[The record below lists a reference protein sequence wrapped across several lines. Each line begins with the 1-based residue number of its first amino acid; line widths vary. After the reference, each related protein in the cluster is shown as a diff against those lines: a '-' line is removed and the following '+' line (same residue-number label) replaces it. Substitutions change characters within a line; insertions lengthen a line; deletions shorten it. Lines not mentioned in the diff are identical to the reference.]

1 MQASDTRCTK
11 PKGLNAGDRFGKS
24 TRFTFVDNLGV
35 VQDWQQVR
43 LILRKV
49 QDEVRSENFWCP
61 VLTAADQA
69 TTSDIKSYGCGPRGF
84 MVDLR
89 VAVISAQRCFDRIV
103 ESVRRLGMEVGHPF
117 CIEEVNW
124 CQNQPRRLT
133 DEGAK

>member
-49 QDEVRSENFWCP
+49 ENKLRSKDFWYP
-61 VLTAADQA
+61 VLASADQA
-69 TTSDIKSYGCGPRGF
+69 TTSDVESDGCGPRGF
-84 MVDLR
+84 MVNLR
-89 VAVISAQRCFDRIV
+89 IAAISAQRCFDLV
-103 ESVRRLGMEVGHPF
+103 V
-117 CIEEVNW
+117 
-124 CQNQPRRLT
+124 
-133 DEGAK
+133 